1 MISSQNNV
9 RKYRTKGHEQVL
21 CIQLYNSDELDCV
34 AMLLFPREPFIAKYN
49 LVVGSRL
56 ITVNM
61 YKNNFK
67 FDQDLIVGPFYHYA
81 IGSRQH
87 RSRWSGFVP
96 IIADFVTDDL
106 TRVEIRKDHIEE
118 GEWDRAYKM
127 GKISSGLML
136 MKLSAVY
143 LFPKS

>member
-1 MISSQNNV
+1 M
-9 RKYRTKGHEQVL
+9 
-21 CIQLYNSDELDCV
+21 
-34 AMLLFPREPFIAKYN
+34 
-49 LVVGSRL
+49 
-56 ITVNM
+56 
-61 YKNNFK
+61 
-67 FDQDLIVGPFYHYA
+67 
-81 IGSRQH
+81 
-87 RSRWSGFVP
+87 P

>member
-1 MISSQNNV
+1 
-9 RKYRTKGHEQVL
+9 
-21 CIQLYNSDELDCV
+21 
-34 AMLLFPREPFIAKYN
+34 MLLFPREPFITKYN

-67 FDQDLIVGPFYHYA
+67 FDQDLIVGPFYHYT

-96 IIADFVTDDL
+96 IIADFVTDDFN
-106 TRVEIRKDHIEE
+106 RVEVRRDHIEE

-127 GKISSGLML
+127 GKISSRLIL
-136 MKLSAVY
+136 MKFISQILI
-143 LFPKS
+143 